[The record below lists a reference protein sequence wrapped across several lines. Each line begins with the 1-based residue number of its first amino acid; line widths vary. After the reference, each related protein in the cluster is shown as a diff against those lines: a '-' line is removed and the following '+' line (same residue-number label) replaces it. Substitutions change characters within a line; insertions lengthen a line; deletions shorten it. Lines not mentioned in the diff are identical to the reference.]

1 MKEIRLYDYQAEMK
15 ERIEAAFRSYQSVM
29 VQMPT
34 GTGKTVLLAEVVK
47 SEERRVKNPDG
58 EKSEK
63 LKVKN
68 PCVWIIVHRRE
79 LVEQIKASLTASLN
93 VECEMLNATHDVK
106 CEMLN
111 VKRGKPLD
119 SSLFTFPFSLNTR
132 VFSIQWL
139 SRHYQEM
146 EESPSLI
153 VIDEAHHAVAKT
165 YKEVIDAYPEAK
177 KLGLTATPC
186 RLTRRGFTDLFDV
199 LLQSWSAKKFIA
211 DGWLSLYDYMSIRE
225 DSEDWRM
232 VNSLKKRGAD
242 GDFSLREMSEKLNVQ
257 PSIERLCDT
266 ILRYAPNKKG
276 IVYAIDIKHAE
287 HIAEYYREHGLNAV
301 AISSKTPEEERK
313 RIIEIFRNTNCQEIS
328 NDLNTNCHELSSNC
342 HEFKIQ
348 NSCSGKR
355 LYEPSATLNT
365 QHSTLNIQHCLRQP
379 LNIQHSTFNILINV
393 DLFGEGFDC
402 PDVEFIQLARPTLS
416 LAKYLQQVGRGMRVF
431 EGKKYC
437 LILDNVGLYR
447 LFGLP
452 SDDRDWQAM
461 FDGRMAGKGVLN
473 DDADGLYNVAY
484 SIRNEKDSVSS
495 DARTELIT
503 VMTHEGQRL
512 DLDEAYGY
520 RVIGNGDGMSGVVD
534 KDGKVVM
541 PYIYNKVELKAYGIA
556 KLYSRRRID
565 RERPWMDLRNG
576 VRFFKRP
583 RIVKLGFMEFS
594 TTDGL
599 RLYPRVKTRLMDEN
613 CFVLRNALD
622 NGTDEGLRFRNFF
635 VQPSEPDRLYMFKE
649 KIEDLSIWEDEQGG
663 LAWRKAWD
671 TMLHPMTAEELA
683 ERRNT
688 WKEEVKQFEVE
699 KKQYIRFFRPEI
711 KINYIEG
718 KTQLADYKEP
728 ANLRVNCVTKNNYQ
742 VYYRRHCMDKWES
755 LGSYAKIYPQAYG
768 IRVVQSR
775 EGKYLVRTELYK
787 PMEMPEQ
794 TYDFAELQDN
804 TLLHFMEQGKEY
816 WVYLENMTCFTRE
829 PEFVTIGFMDF
840 LKIGG
845 VYMRC
850 GRNNGETYRRAE
862 IRMYDDICFLGSREV
877 FVKTTYRQHHY
888 YIQQRSLNGKH
899 FVLSDSMNPKESS
912 TWFDM
917 YYDGKNP
924 PIVERRKKDG
934 ENSIQSQPR

>member
-1 MKEIRLYDYQAEMK
+1 MKEIKLFDYQEDMK
-15 ERIEAAFRSYQSVM
+15 ERIEKAFESHQSVM

-34 GTGKTVLLAEVVK
+34 GTGKTILLAEVVK
-47 SEERRVKNPDG
+47 SEKLKGKNPDG

-63 LKVKN
+63 LKGKN
-68 PCVWIIVHRRE
+68 PCVWIVVHRRE
-79 LVEQIKASLTASLN
+79 LVEQIKETLAKQLDSSLFTFHSSLKQLDSSLFTFHSSLN
-93 VECEMLNATHDVK
+93 
-106 CEMLN
+106 
-111 VKRGKPLD
+111 PLD
-119 SSLFTFPFSLNTR
+119 SSLFTLHSSLIK

-139 SRHYQEM
+139 SKHYHEL
-146 EESPSLI
+146 EEKPSLI
-153 VIDEAHHAVAKT
+153 IIDEAHHAVAKT
-165 YKEVIDAYPEAK
+165 YKEVMDAYPEAK

-186 RLTRRGFTDLFDV
+186 RLTKRGFTDLFDV
-199 LLQSWSAKKFIA
+199 LLQSWSVKKFIA

-225 DSEDWRM
+225 DSEDWRL

-266 ILRYAPNKKG
+266 ILRYAPDKKG
-276 IVYAIDIKHAE
+276 ITYAIDIAHAE
-287 HIAEYYREHGLNAV
+287 RIAQYYREHGLNAV
-301 AISSKTPEEERK
+301 AISSKTPPEERK
-313 RIIEIFRNTNCQEIS
+313 QIIERFKNTNCHEIERDS
-328 NDLNTNCHELSSNC
+328 ITNYHELPTNCHELSSNC
-342 HEFKIQ
+342 RQFKTQ

-355 LYEPSATLNT
+355 LYEPSAKLK
-365 QHSTLNIQHCLRQP
+365 
-379 LNIQHSTFNILINV
+379 ILITV

-461 FDGRMAGKGVLN
+461 FEGRIAGKGILTGEVE
-473 DDADGLYNVAY
+473 GPYNIAY
-484 SIRNEKDSVSS
+484 SVCNEQERITS

-503 VMTHEGQRL
+503 VMTHEGQRM
-512 DLDEAYGY
+512 DLEEAYGY
-520 RVIGNGDGMSGVVD
+520 EIVGNKEGLSGVVD
-534 KDGKVVM
+534 KDGKEVL
-541 PYIYNKVELKAYGIA
+541 PCEYNKVELKAYGIA
-556 KLYSRRRID
+556 KLYSRRKID

-583 RIVKLGFMEFS
+583 RIEKHGFMEFS

-599 RLYPRVKTRLMDEN
+599 RLYPRVKTRKMDEN
-613 CFVLRNALD
+613 CFVLRNALG

-688 WKEEVKQFEVE
+688 WKEDVKQFEGE

-794 TYDFAELQDN
+794 TYEFAELQDN
-804 TLLHFMEQGKEY
+804 TLLHFTEQGKEY

-862 IRMYDDICFLGSREV
+862 IRMYDDICFLGLREV
-877 FVKTTYRQHHY
+877 FVKTAYRQHHY
-888 YIQQRSLNGKH
+888 YIQQRSLDGKH
-899 FVLSDSMNPKESS
+899 FVLSDSMKPKESS

-917 YYDGKNP
+917 YYDGKNT
-924 PIVERRKKDG
+924 PIVERRKKDYEIYG
-934 ENSIQSQPR
+934 VKTR

>member
-1 MKEIRLYDYQAEMK
+1 MRKEIQLYDYQLDMLR
-15 ERIEAAFRSYQSVM
+15 RIEDAFVTHQSVM

-34 GTGKTVLLAEVVK
+34 GTGKTVLLSEVVK
-47 SEERRVKNPDG
+47 SEERRVKNP
-58 EKSEK
+58 
-63 LKVKN
+63 
-68 PCVWIIVHRRE
+68 CVWIVVHRRE

-93 VECEMLNATHDVK
+93 VECEMLNVN
-106 CEMLN
+106 E
-111 VKRGKPLD
+111 VKPLD
-119 SSLFTFPFSLNTR
+119 FSLFTLHSSLKPR
-132 VFSIQWL
+132 IFSIQWL
-139 SRHYQEM
+139 SKHYHEL

-153 VIDEAHHAVAKT
+153 IIDEAHHAVAKT
-165 YKEVIDAYPEAK
+165 YKEVMDAFPEAK

-186 RLTRRGFTDLFDV
+186 RLNRRGFTDLFDV
-199 LLQSWSAKKFIA
+199 LLQSWSYNKFIA
-211 DGWLSLYDYMSIRE
+211 DGWLSLYDYMSVRE
-225 DSEDWRM
+225 ENEDWRL

-242 GDFSLREMSEKLNVQ
+242 GDFSLKEMSEKLNVL

-266 ILRYAPNKKG
+266 VMRYAPNMKG

-287 HIAEYYREHGLNAV
+287 RIAEFYREHGLNAV
-301 AISSKTPEEERK
+301 AISSKTPQEERK
-313 RIIEIFRNTNCQEIS
+313 AIIERFKGTNDS
-328 NDLNTNCHELSSNC
+328 LNGTNCHELSMNLANNNSLNGTNCHELSMNLANNNSLKGTNC

-355 LYEPSATLNT
+355 LYEPNATLNT
-365 QHSTLNIQHCLRQP
+365 QHCLRQP

-431 EGKKYC
+431 EGKRYC

-452 SDDRDWQAM
+452 SDDRDWKAM
-461 FDGRMAGKGVLN
+461 FEGRMAGKGVLS

-495 DARTELIT
+495 NARTELIT

-520 RVIGNGDGMSGVVD
+520 RVIDNGDGMSGVVD

-541 PYIYNKVELKAYGIA
+541 PYIYNRVELKAYGIA
-556 KLYSRRRID
+556 KLYSRRKID

-613 CFVLRNALD
+613 CFVLRKALD
-622 NGTDEGLRFRNFF
+622 DGYDEGLIFRNFF
-635 VQPSEPDRLYMFKE
+635 VHPSEPTTLYRFKE
-649 KIEDLSIWEDEQGG
+649 KFDDVSIWEDEQGG
-663 LAWRKAWD
+663 LVWRKDWD
-671 TMLHPMTAEELA
+671 NALHPMTAEDLVEK
-683 ERRNT
+683 RNT
-688 WKEEVKQFEVE
+688 WEEDVKRFEEE
-699 KKQYIRFFRPEI
+699 KKLYIRFFKPVM
-711 KINYIEG
+711 KIDIIDG
-718 KTQLADYKEP
+718 KTMLTDYKEP
-728 ANLRVNCVTKNNYQ
+728 ANTRITGGTNNNYQ
-742 VYYRRHCMDKWES
+742 VFYRRSTLDKWES
-755 LGSYAKIYPQAYG
+755 LGCYAKIFPQAYG
-768 IRVVQSR
+768 IRVVQNR
-775 EGKYLVRTELYK
+775 EGKYLVRTELYE
-787 PMEMPEQ
+787 PMEKPEQ
-794 TYDFAELQDN
+794 TYEFAELQDN
-804 TLLHFMEQGKEY
+804 ALLHFTEHGKEY
-816 WVYLENMTCFTRE
+816 WVYLENMTCFTRK

-845 VYMRC
+845 VYMRR

-862 IRMYDDICFLGSREV
+862 IRMYDDICFLGLREV

-924 PIVERRKKDG
+924 PIVERRKKDY
-934 ENSIQSQPR
+934 EISR

>member
-1 MKEIRLYDYQAEMK
+1 MKDIQLYDYQREMIR
-15 ERIEAAFRSYQSVM
+15 RIDEAFRSCQSVM

-47 SEERRVKNPDG
+47 SE
-58 EKSEK
+58 K
-63 LKVKN
+63 LKGKN
-68 PCVWIIVHRRE
+68 PCVWIVVHRRE
-79 LVEQIKASLTASLN
+79 LVEQIKETLAKQLDSSLFTFHSSLN
-93 VECEMLNATHDVK
+93 
-106 CEMLN
+106 
-111 VKRGKPLD
+111 PLD
-119 SSLFTFPFSLNTR
+119 SSLFTLPSSLNPLDSSLFTLPSSLTTR

-139 SRHYQEM
+139 SKHYHEL
-146 EESPSLI
+146 EEKPSLI
-153 VIDEAHHAVAKT
+153 IIDEAHHAVAKT
-165 YKEVIDAYPEAK
+165 YKEVMDAYPEAK

-186 RLTRRGFTDLFDV
+186 RLTKRGFTDLFDV
-199 LLQSWSAKKFIA
+199 LLQSWSVKKFIA

-225 DSEDWRM
+225 DSEDWRL

-266 ILRYAPNKKG
+266 VMRYAANKKG
-276 IVYAIDIKHAE
+276 ITYAIDIAHAE
-287 HIAEYYREHGLNAV
+287 RIAQYYREHGLNAV
-301 AISSKTPEEERK
+301 AISSKTPPEERK
-313 RIIEIFRNTNCQEIS
+313 QIIERFKNTNCHEIERDS
-328 NDLNTNCHELSSNC
+328 NTNCHELPTNCHELSSNC
-342 HEFKIQ
+342 RQFKTQ

-355 LYEPSATLNT
+355 LYEPSAKLK
-365 QHSTLNIQHCLRQP
+365 
-379 LNIQHSTFNILINV
+379 ILITV

-461 FDGRMAGKGVLN
+461 FEGRIAGKGILTGEVE
-473 DDADGLYNVAY
+473 GQYNIAY
-484 SIRNEKDSVSS
+484 SVCNEQERITS

-503 VMTHEGQRL
+503 VMTHEGQRM
-512 DLDEAYGY
+512 DLEEAYGY
-520 RVIGNGDGMSGVVD
+520 EIVGNKEGLSGVVD
-534 KDGKVVM
+534 KDGKEVL
-541 PYIYNKVELKAYGIA
+541 PCEYNKVELKAYGIA
-556 KLYSRRRID
+556 KLYSRRKID

-583 RIVKLGFMEFS
+583 RIEKHGFMEFS

-599 RLYPRVKTRLMDEN
+599 RLYPRVKTRKMDEN
-613 CFVLRNALD
+613 CFVLRNALG

-688 WKEEVKQFEVE
+688 WKEEVKQFEGE

-742 VYYRRHCMDKWES
+742 VYYRRHSMDKWES

-794 TYDFAELQDN
+794 TYEFAELQDN

-862 IRMYDDICFLGSREV
+862 IRMYDDICFLGLREV
-877 FVKTTYRQHHY
+877 FVKTAYRQHHY
-888 YIQQRSLNGKH
+888 YIQQRSLDGKH
-899 FVLSDSMNPKESS
+899 FVLSDSMKPKESS

-917 YYDGKNP
+917 YYDGKNT
-924 PIVERRKKDG
+924 PIVERRKKDYEIYG
-934 ENSIQSQPR
+934 VKTR